1 MKYNYF
7 KFIPL
12 LFIIGFGIF
21 FYFSLSN
28 DTSKLSSPLIGKK
41 LPSFTVPEL
50 LSNGEFMDKDLG
62 GAIPVILNVWAS
74 WCIPCRVEHPALMTL
89 ANMDEID
96 VYGLNYKDDEEEA
109 KKFIDE
115 LGNPFKK
122 IGIDRSGR
130 TGIDLGVYGIPE
142 TFIIK
147 DGHVLYK
154 HIGPIH
160 INEIEEKILP
170 ILNKERKQ

>member
-1 MKYNYF
+1 
-7 KFIPL
+7 
-12 LFIIGFGIF
+12 
-21 FYFSLSN
+21 
-28 DTSKLSSPLIGKK
+28 
-41 LPSFTVPEL
+41 
-50 LSNGEFMDKDLG
+50 
-62 GAIPVILNVWAS
+62 
-74 WCIPCRVEHPALMTL
+74 MTL
-89 ANMDEID
+89 AKMDEID

-115 LGNPFKK
+115 LGNPFRK

-160 INEIEEKILP
+160 VNEIEEKILP

>member
-1 MKYNYF
+1 
-7 KFIPL
+7 
-12 LFIIGFGIF
+12 
-21 FYFSLSN
+21 
-28 DTSKLSSPLIGKK
+28 
-41 LPSFTVPEL
+41 
-50 LSNGEFMDKDLG
+50 MDKDLG
-62 GAIPVILNVWAS
+62 GEIPVILNVWAS

-96 VYGLNYKDDEEEA
+96 V
-109 KKFIDE
+109 
-115 LGNPFKK
+115 
-122 IGIDRSGR
+122 DRSGR

-160 INEIEEKILP
+160 VNEIEEKILP

>member
-1 MKYNYF
+1 
-7 KFIPL
+7 
-12 LFIIGFGIF
+12 
-21 FYFSLSN
+21 
-28 DTSKLSSPLIGKK
+28 
-41 LPSFTVPEL
+41 
-50 LSNGEFMDKDLG
+50 MDKDLG
-62 GAIPVILNVWAS
+62 GEIPVILNVWAS

-89 ANMDEID
+89 ANMDQID

-122 IGIDRSGR
+122 VGIDRSGR

-160 INEIEEKILP
+160 VNEIEEKILP
-170 ILNKERKQ
+170 ILNRERKQ

>member
-1 MKYNYF
+1 MV
-7 KFIPL
+7 L
-12 LFIIGFGIF
+12 LI
-21 FYFSLSN
+21 FSLQQI
-28 DTSKLSSPLIGKK
+28 TKICL
-41 LPSFTVPEL
+41 
-50 LSNGEFMDKDLG
+50 
-62 GAIPVILNVWAS
+62 
-74 WCIPCRVEHPALMTL
+74 
-89 ANMDEID
+89 
-96 VYGLNYKDDEEEA
+96 
-109 KKFIDE
+109 
-115 LGNPFKK
+115 KK

-160 INEIEEKILP
+160 VNEIEEKILP